1 MGDHLA
7 QLLTVD
13 IQVSDQTDNRR
24 GVNQYPLRLH
34 KLAERRGLLFA
45 DANEQHVGIVT
56 GDVGADSAQL
66 LRHPRG
72 VVMILLQ
79 ALHVIFSAYS
89 PAAARMPAWRIPP
102 PTIFRQRTARRMY
115 ASLPSSS
122 EPTGA
127 PSPFDRQMVKE
138 SQYWA
143 ISRNSQP

>member
-1 MGDHLA
+1 M
-7 QLLTVD
+7 
-13 IQVSDQTDNRR
+13 SDQTDNRR

-79 ALHVIFSAYS
+79 ALHVIFQRVQPGGGQDARLAH
-89 PAAARMPAWRIPP
+89 PAADHFPPADGAANVRLAAEQ
-102 PTIFRQRTARRMY
+102 QRAYRS
-115 ASLPSSS
+115 AKPL
-122 EPTGA
+122 
-127 PSPFDRQMVKE
+127 
-138 SQYWA
+138 
-143 ISRNSQP
+143 

>member
-66 LRHPRG
+66 RRHPRG

-79 ALHVIFSAYS
+79 ALHVIFQRLQPGGGQDARLAH
-89 PAAARMPAWRIPP
+89 PAADHFPPADGAANVRLAAEQ
-102 PTIFRQRTARRMY
+102 QRAYRS
-115 ASLPSSS
+115 AKPL
-122 EPTGA
+122 
-127 PSPFDRQMVKE
+127 
-138 SQYWA
+138 
-143 ISRNSQP
+143 